1 MLRNLKTGEMFNEL
15 LRQLE
20 SCIKVQIFIVLNR
33 NKNGYKKWIS
43 IWIYNLVR
51 DTVGSLQQWSI
62 TVIKAQQNTEFLP
75 GQTHRVALRA
85 PGFSAEMQVFVQS
98 FYYVYK
104 TKNVKNSQSYS
115 AWNIRIIKEW

>member
-1 MLRNLKTGEMFNEL
+1 MKSMLQNLKTWETFNEL
-15 LRQLE
+15 LGQLE
-20 SCIKVQIFIVLNR
+20 SCNKVQTFIILNSKE
-33 NKNGYKKWIS
+33 NCYKLWIL

-85 PGFSAEMQVFVQS
+85 PGFSAEMQVYAQS
-98 FYYVYK
+98 FYYLYK
-104 TKNVKNSQSYS
+104 TKYVKISQSYS
-115 AWNIRIIKEW
+115 ANKNNLR